1 MRGLLSG
8 GRAPPLLP
16 GCGFLPPPPR
26 RQGRALSSLGAKPS
40 LRCRAPGR
48 ENRVCP
54 NPPALSHGQMPP
66 PPGTTSGGRTVSPKI
81 HGRGLRPGPAM
92 RPRLEARAPQTQPG
106 SDAAAGDRT
115 CPRPP
120 GGFGSEAAGG
130 GTRRQ
135 DAGLKPTYLRRC
147 GCGPRSRFMPLSS
160 APVDA
165 RPSMCLRCF
174 ERNEFHVS
182 LSQTS
187 PIGSAFAP
195 GSQAQPPSPWTVAR
209 PRRLA
214 PQARGRRDL
223 PPLASPASAGPRP
236 VSRVP
241 RPVWVGGIGARGR
254 ETVTKPHRETQVK
267 GRPRCG

>member
-1 MRGLLSG
+1 MRRTEPTGAWRPAPSQGLWYARTPLG
-8 GRAPPLLP
+8 GPGTPTSPGLRLPPAPPP
-16 GCGFLPPPPR
+16 G
-26 RQGRALSSLGAKPS
+26 QGRALSSLGARDKPS
-40 LRCRAPGR
+40 IRCRAPGR

-81 HGRGLRPGPAM
+81 HGRGLRPGPATQ
-92 RPRLEARAPQTQPG
+92 PRLEARAPQTQPG

-135 DAGLKPTYLRRC
+135 DAGLKPTYRRRR
-147 GCGPRSRFMPLSS
+147 GCGPTSCFMPLSS

-187 PIGSAFAP
+187 PIGGAFAP

-214 PQARGRRDL
+214 PQPRGRRDL

-241 RPVWVGGIGARGR
+241 RPAWVGGIGA
-254 ETVTKPHRETQVK
+254 
-267 GRPRCG
+267 

>member
-1 MRGLLSG
+1 M
-8 GRAPPLLP
+8 
-16 GCGFLPPPPR
+16 
-26 RQGRALSSLGAKPS
+26 
-40 LRCRAPGR
+40 
-48 ENRVCP
+48 CP
-54 NPPALSHGQMPP
+54 NPLALSHGQMPP

-81 HGRGLRPGPAM
+81 HGRGLKPGPATQ
-92 RPRLEARAPQTQPG
+92 PRLEARAPQTQPG

-130 GTRRQ
+130 RTRRQ
-135 DAGLKPTYLRRC
+135 DAGLKPTYLRRR
-147 GCGPRSRFMPLSS
+147 GCGPTSRFMPLSS

-187 PIGSAFAP
+187 PIGGAFAP

-214 PQARGRRDL
+214 PQPRGRRDL
-223 PPLASPASAGPRP
+223 PPLASPRLPRLCGAPSSFACASPCVGRGHWGARPRDSHEAPRRDAGEGQT
-236 VSRVP
+236 S
-241 RPVWVGGIGARGR
+241 VWVTQGHRDIQGTLDLPPLIRRPPVASPRGAAAQTGWKAM
-254 ETVTKPHRETQVK
+254 EMK
-267 GRPRCG
+267 